1 MKKLLLFAFAA
12 MGMVA
17 CVKEEVTLLP
27 QGDAISFE
35 SAFIDNST
43 RAAVDPSITT
53 ATLSGFNVWG
63 FVKEHDGE
71 IFNGVEVKKNNGVWV
86 YEGTQYWAPNQ
97 PYYFAALAPMNS
109 TNWSVSKATGENAKK
124 GLGTISF
131 ENVNGTEDLLYAKKM
146 MTSKSLNEENGSVK
160 FQFQHLLS
168 KVKFT
173 FKNGFPTETA
183 SIKVTN
189 VKMVVPA
196 SADINL
202 AQADY
207 SKAWTSHAGTLILAF
222 GDVETLGYTESA
234 EVANERL
241 TIPASAV
248 QRYTITFDVELF
260 MGAQSVHTLTM
271 TSVVSGSELEMGKA
285 YNFAAEINP
294 ANLELEEI
302 VFDVKAVEGWEPNG
316 GHQDVDMSVEVE
328 KLRYAATHG
337 GTYTLNDDIILTE
350 PLAVEG
356 DLNIELNGKKLQY
369 TEDDRMFKVYG
380 ATLTIAGDGV
390 VEVNSDNLSAATT
403 AAYIGTAYDGA
414 KIIINGG
421 VHKTNGCTAYHTNG
435 GKVEINGGEIIADET
450 GYTPVG
456 KYGYKYVLNVQG
468 GTVSNARNFIEVK
481 GGRFYKF
488 NPQNNAAEGAGTNFV
503 ADGYTVAQDGDY
515 YVVNR

>member
-1 MKKLLLFAFAA
+1 

-27 QGDAISFE
+27 QGDAILFE
-35 SAFIDNST
+35 NAFIDNST
-43 RAAVDPSITT
+43 RAADPSITT
-53 ATLSGFNVWG
+53 ATLTGFNVWG
-63 FVKEHDGE
+63 FVKEYDGE
-71 IFNGVEVKKNNGVWV
+71 IFNDVEVTRNNDSSWS
-86 YEGTQYWAPNQ
+86 YSGTQYWVPNQ

-109 TNWSVSKATGENAKK
+109 ANWSVVKATGDAAKK
-124 GLGTISF
+124 GLGVISF
-131 ENVNGTEDLLYAKKM
+131 ENKNGTEDLLYAKETM
-146 MTSKSLNEENGSVK
+146 MSKSLNVANGSVK

-173 FKNGFPTETA
+173 FKNGFPTATA

-196 SADINL
+196 SAEINL

-207 SKAWTSHAGTLILAF
+207 SEAWTSHAGTLILEF
-222 GDVETLGYTESA
+222 GDVEELAYTQSA

-241 TIPASAV
+241 TIPASAA
-248 QRYTITFDVELF
+248 QSYIITFDVELF
-260 MGAQSVHTLTM
+260 MGAQSVYTLTM
-271 TSVVSGSELEMGKA
+271 TSVVSGSKLKMGNA

-294 ANLELEEI
+294 TNLELEEI
-302 VFDVKAVEGWEPNG
+302 VFDVEKVEDWDSQGGPN
-316 GHQDVDMSVEVE
+316 VDMEVAVA
-328 KLRYAATHG
+328 KLKSAATHG
-337 GTYTLNDDIILTE
+337 GTYTLDDDIILTE

-356 DLNIELNGKKLQY
+356 DLNINLNGKKLQY

-380 ATLTIAGDGV
+380 VTLTIEGDGV
-390 VEVNSDNLSAATT
+390 VEVNSDNLNASTT

-421 VHKTNGCTAYHTNG
+421 VHKTNGCTAYHANG
-435 GKVEINGGEIIADET
+435 GKVEINGGDIIADET
-450 GYTPVG
+450 GYNPAA

-488 NPQNNAAEGAGTNFV
+488 NPQNNAAEGTGTNFV
-503 ADGYTVAQDGDY
+503 ADGYIAAQDGDY
-515 YVVNR
+515 YVVSHE